1 MHDEII
7 RGHRWGNNVVSQLEQ
22 PYIKNEMERSVL
34 SSPGSS
40 WFILNALFL
49 VLVIFTQT
57 LMLARENSDDFGR
70 LWRLGRQ
77 RKWSKQGVDK
87 SFLCV

>member
-1 MHDEII
+1 M
-7 RGHRWGNNVVSQLEQ
+7 SQLEQ

-34 SSPGSS
+34 SSPESS

-57 LMLARENSDDFGR
+57 LMFTRENNDDFGR
-70 LWRLGRQ
+70 LSWRLGQQ
-77 RKWSKQGVDK
+77 RKWSKQSVDK
-87 SFLCV
+87 SFL